1 MKILIT
7 FFLITLSTSCN
18 QDNKIITNNNIG
30 NYNLKHILKDKN
42 YNKEIFDITV
52 NADDI
57 ITSIII
63 HSNTYKTQ
71 EGFGVGTSFNQLK
84 KGTKQWVSKDLSL
97 NKGSMVIGSVGNAI
111 IYDNILFVDT
121 NNDDITD
128 FVWITTNS

>member
-1 MKILIT
+1 MG
-7 FFLITLSTSCN
+7 
-18 QDNKIITNNNIG
+18 TN
-30 NYNLKHILKDKN
+30 
-42 YNKEIFDITV
+42 
-52 NADDI
+52 
-57 ITSIII
+57 
-63 HSNTYKTQ
+63 
-71 EGFGVGTSFNQLK
+71 FNQLK